1 MCDSFIMVPPP
12 PIHIP
17 ITNGNIPHV
26 RALSPPPPY
35 ELYRYAPPSRTN
47 NHDDNI
53 YEPDDD
59 YFELHNE
66 DNIMQTDCSQVMCI
80 FLIIILVI
88 SGWIVAT
95 VV

>member
-12 PIHIP
+12 HIHIP

-35 ELYRYAPPSRTN
+35 ELYRHPRPGLAIY
-47 NHDDNI
+47 DDNI
-53 YEPDDD
+53 YDPEDD

-66 DNIMQTDCSQVMCI
+66 DNIIQIDCSQVMCI

>member
-35 ELYRYAPPSRTN
+35 ELYRYARPGLVI
-47 NHDDNI
+47 HDDNI

-66 DNIMQTDCSQVMCI
+66 DNIIQTDCSQIMCI

-95 VV
+95 VS